1 MKRLA
6 FVFIILMLGI
16 LPAAAQDTSTDLV
29 RGAKLDAMV
38 REILEW
44 LNERT
49 EYFVSSA
56 PEIIFLDNF
65 DIAIAEYEH
74 KREESIDVGYRFR
87 GSYSHDTKTVN
98 LRNDWNGHAPIA
110 WATLV
115 HELVHH
121 AQVEARKIFQCRED
135 EELEADVLSVNFIN
149 YKFGDPLPHMAGK
162 IRTAREEQTTC
173 TPPSELPAT
182 TD

>member
-1 MKRLA
+1 M
-6 FVFIILMLGI
+6 
-16 LPAAAQDTSTDLV
+16 PAAAQDTSTDLV

-74 KREESIDVGYRFR
+74 KRGAWRRPGR
-87 GSYSHDTKTVN
+87 GHMMSAIGSE
-98 LRNDWNGHAPIA
+98 GPIA
-110 WATLV
+110 TI
-115 HELVHH
+115 
-121 AQVEARKIFQCRED
+121 QRQ
-135 EELEADVLSVNFIN
+135 
-149 YKFGDPLPHMAGK
+149 
-162 IRTAREEQTTC
+162 
-173 TPPSELPAT
+173 
-182 TD
+182 